1 MNSEQAVWLFLTG
14 LLSTVIS
21 GCWNHLSKR
30 TLQRD
35 DAETKEKLTK
45 LQNQF
50 DQAEQRAQAENERSL
65 IVTRAHFETEFET
78 MKQVF
83 ECLSRLGFC
92 VAAMRPVDEPCP
104 TQHEADNR
112 LFELRNEYN
121 LLRKLLEAKLPFY
134 TEELY
139 EPVKACLSAAWHET
153 DDLDRMKDPYDVV
166 GYKRAE
172 SNQAIFQENYKKA
185 ADIIRKRFNRLVVLP
200 K

>member
-65 IVTRAHFETEFET
+65 IVTRAHFE
-78 MKQVF
+78 
-83 ECLSRLGFC
+83 LS
-92 VAAMRPVDEPCP
+92 
-104 TQHEADNR
+104 
-112 LFELRNEYN
+112 
-121 LLRKLLEAKLPFY
+121 
-134 TEELY
+134 
-139 EPVKACLSAAWHET
+139 S
-153 DDLDRMKDPYDVV
+153 
-166 GYKRAE
+166 KR
-172 SNQAIFQENYKKA
+172 
-185 ADIIRKRFNRLVVLP
+185 
-200 K
+200 